1 MAHKSKDTR
10 TWKQRWLPHPLL
22 SLVLIY
28 LWMALVD
35 NFELGSLVV
44 GILLGIAIPIATRS
58 IWESTPK
65 IGSMGLVVMF
75 VLILLWDIM
84 IANVQVALTILF
96 RPTQDLRP
104 KWFAVPLDL
113 KSQEA
118 IALLASTVSL
128 TPGTVSCD
136 LSGDGRSL
144 LVHALDT
151 SDTDAEVTKI
161 KQRYENR
168 LKRIFE

>member
-1 MAHKSKDTR
+1 MAKKQLDTR
-10 TWKQRWLPHPLL
+10 TWKQRWVPHPLL

-35 NFELGSLVV
+35 SFQLGSLVIGV
-44 GILLGIAIPIATRS
+44 ILGVAIPIATRS

-65 IGSMGLVVMF
+65 IGSLGLVLMF
-75 VLILLWDIM
+75 VLVLLWDIV
-84 IANVQVALTILF
+84 IANVQVAMTILF
-96 RPTQDLRP
+96 RPAEELRP

-113 KSQEA
+113 KSREA
-118 IALLASTVSL
+118 IAVLASTVSL

-136 LSGDGRSL
+136 LSADGRAL

-151 SDTDAEVTKI
+151 SDADSEVTKI
-161 KQRYENR
+161 KQRYEYR
-168 LKRIFE
+168 LLRIFE